1 MIKPNLNFNF
11 PLLPSDWVYI
21 TEIFLY
27 FINAN
32 GFWTIPH
39 THWCLIYIFA
49 KHIHK
54 KGTYN
59 FAPNNFFIIARLT
72 RTNTYIF
79 GYFKGLTHAL
89 RLPNFSTLGFLCWSF
104 YFVKMFGIFCI
115 KLSVKRALDRFRG
128 AWQQFK
134 TWTATKTCQKSA
146 HLKYL
151 PQSPLRSSQAMDGR
165 RKGKRGKMQAFS
177 CDLI

>member
-89 RLPNFSTLGFLCWSF
+89 RLPNFSTLAFCAGPFILWKCLAF
-104 YFVKMFGIFCI
+104 FVLNCQWNERWTV
-115 KLSVKRALDRFRG
+115 SVGHGNNSKRELP
-128 AWQQFK
+128 
-134 TWTATKTCQKSA
+134 
-146 HLKYL
+146 LKHAKN
-151 PQSPLRSSQAMDGR
+151 LR
-165 RKGKRGKMQAFS
+165 
-177 CDLI
+177 I